1 MPGGFEVDMNFYFA
15 PMEGLTDSIYRRTH
29 HRYFPGVDAYYMPF
43 FSPTI
48 HRSLTSREA
57 RELPYGDTEGFTA
70 VPQIMTKNTEDFL
83 WAAQQCLDRG
93 YREVNLNLGCP
104 SGTVFS
110 KGKGS
115 GMLRDPGKLERFLD
129 CVYARSPLP
138 ISLKTR
144 LGVDDPQEFI
154 RLLDIYNRYPVKLLI
169 VHPRVR
175 RDFYEGPVQME
186 LFQYALNRSRNPLCF
201 NGNLTTRNQL
211 DAFSKTFP
219 GVSSVMVGRGLIGNP
234 ALLCAQNAAPD
245 TLEQF
250 CDELLD
256 QYIEAF
262 GGSRNAMF
270 RLKEN
275 WRYLLCLFRNTEKLG
290 KQLRKTTDIA
300 QYRAIT
306 HEIFHT
312 CSMKPELTPDW

>member
-1 MPGGFEVDMNFYFA
+1 MNFYFA

-115 GMLRDPGKLERFLD
+115 GMLRDPGELERFLD
-129 CVYARSPLP
+129 GVYARSPLP

-175 RDFYEGPVQME
+175 KDFYEGPVQME
-186 LFQYALNRSRNPLCF
+186 LFQYALNRSRNPLCY

>member
-1 MPGGFEVDMNFYFA
+1 MNFYFA

-83 WAAQQCLDRG
+83 WAAQKCLDRG

-115 GMLRDPGKLERFLD
+115 GMLRDPGELERFFD

-175 RDFYEGPVQME
+175 KDFYEGPVQME
-186 LFQYALNRSRNPLCF
+186 LFQYALNRSRNPLCY

>member
-1 MPGGFEVDMNFYFA
+1 MKIYFA

-29 HRYFPGVDAYYMPF
+29 HRFFPGVDAYYMPF
-43 FSPTI
+43 FSPTV
-48 HRSLTSREA
+48 HRSLTAREA
-57 RELPYGDTEGFTA
+57 RELPLADTGAFTA
-70 VPQIMTKNTEDFL
+70 VPQIMTKNAEDFL

-115 GMLRDPGKLERFLD
+115 GMLRDPGQLERFLD
-129 CVYARSPLP
+129 EVFAHAPLP

-144 LGVDDPQEFI
+144 LGVEDPQEFI

-175 RDFYEGPVQME
+175 KDFYDGPLQTE
-186 LFQYALNRSRNPLCF
+186 LFHYALDHSKNPLCF
-201 NGNLTTRNQL
+201 NGNLTSRDQL

-219 GVSSVMVGRGLIGNP
+219 GVPAVMVGRGLIGNP
-234 ALLCAQNAAPD
+234 ALLYAQNAAPD
-245 TLEQF
+245 TLERF
-250 CDELLD
+250 CDELLA

-275 WRYLLCLFRNTEKLG
+275 WRYLLCLFRDTDKLG

-306 HEIFHT
+306 HEIFRT
-312 CSMKPELTPDW
+312 CTMKPELTPDW

>member
-1 MPGGFEVDMNFYFA
+1 MNFYFA

-115 GMLRDPGKLERFLD
+115 GMLRDPRDLERFLD

-175 RDFYEGPVQME
+175 KDFYEGPVQME

>member
-1 MPGGFEVDMNFYFA
+1 MNFYFA

-83 WAAQQCLDRG
+83 WAAQKCLDRG

-110 KGKGS
+110 KGKDS
-115 GMLRDPGKLERFLD
+115 GMLRDPGELERFLD

-175 RDFYEGPVQME
+175 KDFYEGPVQME

>member
-1 MPGGFEVDMNFYFA
+1 MNFYFA

-115 GMLRDPGKLERFLD
+115 GMLRDPGELERFLD
-129 CVYARSPLP
+129 WVYARSPLP
-138 ISLKTR
+138 ISMKTR

-169 VHPRVR
+169 VHPRLR
-175 RDFYEGPVQME
+175 KDFYEGPVQME
-186 LFQYALNRSRNPLCF
+186 LFQYALNRSRNPLCY

-256 QYIEAF
+256 QYMEAF

-312 CSMKPELTPDW
+312 CSMKSELTPDW

>member
-1 MPGGFEVDMNFYFA
+1 MNFYFA

-115 GMLRDPGKLERFLD
+115 GMLRDPGELERFLD

-154 RLLDIYNRYPVKLLI
+154 RLLAIYNRYPVKLLI

-175 RDFYEGPVQME
+175 KDFYEGPVQME
-186 LFQYALNRSRNPLCF
+186 LFQYALNRSRNPLCY

-290 KQLRKTTDIA
+290 KQLRKTTDIS